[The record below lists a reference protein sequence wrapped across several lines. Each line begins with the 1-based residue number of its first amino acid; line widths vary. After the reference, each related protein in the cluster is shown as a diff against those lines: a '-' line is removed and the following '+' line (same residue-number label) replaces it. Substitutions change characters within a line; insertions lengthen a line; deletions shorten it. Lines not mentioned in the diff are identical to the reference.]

1 MKKLISTLALVIL
14 CWGWVGNIGQLGW
27 SNTPVLAAETEI
39 RNPADEVLSGEFGQK
54 IDLNNSNVRLF
65 RKYKGYYPGLAAKI
79 VQNAPYEQVE
89 DVLEIPGLSER
100 QKELLSEHLEDFAVT
115 PPADVFNEGD
125 DRYNPGIY

>member
-14 CWGWVGNIGQLGW
+14 CWGWVGNVGQLGW
-27 SNTPVLAAETEI
+27 GNTPVSAAETEL
-39 RNPADEVLSGEFGQK
+39 RNPADEVLGGEFGQK

-65 RKYKGYYPGLAAKI
+65 RQYKGYYPGLAAKI

-100 QKELLSEHLEDFAVT
+100 QKELLSEHLEEFAVS

>member
-14 CWGWVGNIGQLGW
+14 CWGWVGNIGHLSWG
-27 SNTPVLAAETEI
+27 NTTVLAAETEI
-39 RNPADEVLSGEFGQK
+39 RNPADEVLKTEYGKK
-54 IDLNNSNVRLF
+54 IDLNNANVRLF
-65 RKYKGYYPGLAAKI
+65 RKYRGYYPSLAAKI

-89 DVLEIPGLSER
+89 DVLEIPDLSDR
-100 QKELLSEHLEDFAVT
+100 QKELLSEHLDEFTVT